1 VHTLEPVYDGHQYKY
16 YLVTCD
22 DFSTTPSVQELVM
35 STKAR
40 HVKTDA
46 QTLITQRSRIKLPSK
61 LRRNVEYVIL
71 VTLEMQ
77 GIVIDHGTSNN
88 FQTLTKVKNI
98 PDARAK
104 EERVARHNRNLPK
117 IHHVQKR

>member
-1 VHTLEPVYDGHQYKY
+1 
-16 YLVTCD
+16 
-22 DFSTTPSVQELVM
+22 M

-46 QTLITQRSRIKLPSK
+46 QTWITQRSRIKLPSK

-77 GIVIDHGTSNN
+77 GIIIDHGTSNN

-98 PDARAK
+98 PDARVK
-104 EERVARHNRNLPK
+104 EERVARHNRKSPPK
-117 IHHVQKR
+117 NPPCTEEVIHTHQDL